1 MKSLIMSQV
10 SLNKVSRRKLLLG
23 GLAIGS
29 LSAFSSLG
37 VAASPVNSD
46 FAGFLALSEFLT
58 GKKDLSPILAQR
70 YYLGLH
76 TQFPD
81 LPNKIATL
89 LQEIHAFSAK
99 SMDDY
104 LRRGPTP
111 AARSTATQIVSAWYL
126 GIIGENPHK
135 SLIAYSK
142 ALMFLPVAGAL
153 VIPSYGAG
161 PLAWGGRP
169 EPVMTFQ
176 GSPNEY

>member
-1 MKSLIMSQV
+1 MSRQKLTDAQLCSRIIKREISLAVSVMSCE
-10 SLNKVSRRKLLLG
+10 SAIRF
-23 GLAIGS
+23 LAVAS
-29 LSAFSSLG
+29 CTDALQAFS
-37 VAASPVNSD
+37 
-46 FAGFLALSEFLT
+46 
-58 GKKDLSPILAQR
+58 
-70 YYLGLH
+70 
-76 TQFPD
+76 
-81 LPNKIATL
+81 
-89 LQEIHAFSAK
+89 
-99 SMDDY
+99 
-104 LRRGPTP
+104 
-111 AARSTATQIVSAWYL
+111 SAWYL